1 MGRFLI
7 ILAINV
13 FCSSAFAEY
22 RVFELKIVHVDE
34 DTERSVLS
42 TLDQYQYPSY
52 HPVSLRERI
61 DLVDHWLCPERTN
74 GKELCPKPVP
84 ADEPTDQVIDQSLI
98 PQG

>member
-1 MGRFLI
+1 MGRILI
-7 ILAINV
+7 SLFIL
-13 FCSSAFAEY
+13 SLYSPAFAEY
-22 RVFELKIVHVDE
+22 RVFELKIVHVDK

-42 TLDQYQYPSY
+42 TLDQYQYPTY

-84 ADEPTDQVIDQSLI
+84 EDEPTEQVIDQSLI